1 MWRAGISGTPLNLA
15 PVVRE
20 IPPPKKKLDKDLSDL
35 SDAIW
40 GCGGGRWG
48 VGGGKV
54 GREALSQVVAL
65 GRKL

>member
-1 MWRAGISGTPLNLA
+1 MGGTPLNLA

-20 IPPPKKKLDKDLSDL
+20 TPPKKKVDKDLSDL

-40 GCGGGRWG
+40 GCGGG